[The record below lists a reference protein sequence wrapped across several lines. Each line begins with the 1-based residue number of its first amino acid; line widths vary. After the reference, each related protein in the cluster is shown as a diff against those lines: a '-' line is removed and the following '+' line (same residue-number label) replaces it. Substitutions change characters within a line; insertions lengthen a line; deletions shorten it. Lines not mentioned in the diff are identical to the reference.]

1 MVTTRSYQT
10 CGELRIEDVGKDVVL
25 RGWVHR
31 RRDHG
36 GLIFFDLRDRYGLTQ
51 VVANPEESSA
61 AHRVA
66 ESLRSEFVVEVRG
79 VVRERPEGTRN
90 PNLGTGDI
98 EVEAATIKI
107 ENEALTPPF
116 ELSEDTEVD
125 ETIRLEYR
133 YLDLRREHMQRN
145 LILRHKVVKTIRNY
159 LDARDFVEIETPILI
174 KSTPEGARDYVVP
187 SRLHPGEFYALP
199 QSPQQLKQLLMISG
213 MDRYYQIARCFRD
226 EDLRADRQPEFTQL
240 DLEMS
245 FVDTEDIL
253 NLTEGLFVE
262 LIEVAGLTIQ
272 EQPFPRLSFA
282 DSMLKYGNDKPD
294 LRFGLEIHD
303 ITESVADSEFNVF
316 ASVAR
321 SGGVVRAIAVPG
333 KADIS
338 RREIDDLTT
347 FAQRQGAK
355 GLAWIGLQMENGSLS
370 ARSPI
375 ARFFSEDELTA
386 MADATEASAGDLL
399 LIVADTEDVAAAVLG
414 RIRSRLGNELGL
426 IDPMISAPCWILE
439 PPMYEW
445 NEDEDR
451 WDAMHHPFT
460 SPMDEDIHLLD
471 TDPGKVRAKAYDI
484 VMDGYEMGSGSIR
497 IHQRAL
503 QNKIFEIMGY
513 PPDEIDIRFGHM
525 LHAFEYGAPPHGG
538 IAPGIDRIVM
548 RLAQEDSIREVIAFP
563 KTQSGRDLMF
573 GAPGDIDDRQKREL
587 HLRTVLPE

>member
-1 MVTTRSYQT
+1 MAATRRYQT
-10 CGELRIEDVGKDVVL
+10 CGELRIEDVGEDVTL

-51 VVANPEESSA
+51 VVANPEESSE

-66 ESLRSEFVVEVRG
+66 ETLRAEFVVEVRG

-98 EVEAATIKI
+98 EVEAVSIKI

-116 ELSEDTEVD
+116 ELTDDSDVD

-133 YLDLRREHMQRN
+133 YLDLRRERMQRN
-145 LILRHKVVKTIRNY
+145 LMLRHKVVKTIRDY
-159 LDARDFVEIETPILI
+159 LDARDFVEIETPVLI
-174 KSTPEGARDYVVP
+174 KSTPEGARDYDVP

-199 QSPQQLKQLLMISG
+199 QSPQQLKQLLMVSG

-245 FVDTEDIL
+245 FVDTEDVL

-262 LIEVAGLTIQ
+262 LIEAAGLTVR
-272 EQPFPRLSFA
+272 EKPFPRLSYA
-282 DSMLKYGNDKPD
+282 ESMLKYGNDKPD

-303 ITESVADSEFNVF
+303 VTELVAGSEFNVF
-316 ASVAR
+316 ASTAK
-321 SGGVVRAIAVPG
+321 SGGVVRVIAVPQ

-338 RREIDDLTT
+338 RREIDDLTAY
-347 FAQRQGAK
+347 AQRQGAK
-355 GLAWIGLQMENGSLS
+355 GLAWMGLQDEDGALT

-375 ARFFSEDELTA
+375 ARFFNESDLQAIAEA
-386 MADATEASAGDLL
+386 ADASVGDLL
-399 LIVADTEDVAAAVLG
+399 LFVADTEEVAATVLG
-414 RIRSRLGNELGL
+414 RIRNRLGDELGL
-426 IDPMISAPCWILE
+426 ADPNVSAPCWVLE
-439 PPMYEW
+439 FPMYEW
-445 NEDEDR
+445 NDDENR

-460 SPMDEDIHLLD
+460 APMDDDIELLD

-513 PPDEIDIRFGHM
+513 PPEEIDVRFGHM

-573 GAPGDIDDRQKREL
+573 GAPGGIDERQKREL
-587 HLRTVLPE
+587 HIRTIEAD